1 MTTRRCFIGPIPE
14 GWLKSHRKHWI
25 KDHLHVNYS
34 SRAATFHASDQISEQ
49 RRVTGL
55 DGRSSQERIKPS
67 FAQPAD
73 IQVER
78 PEENGE
84 ERLSGPSHMTSSAAS
99 DRSTALLVPKDP
111 HVAPSTAP
119 EPVQTDGEEIADA
132 RQPITPV
139 PHVLFDLPRV
149 TTRDQLRKRA
159 RQIQADIGRG
169 TARALR
175 RSEAT
180 GQVIKIEKMLV
191 RVDHTPETKLPDDYD
206 ENGSQTIVS
215 STTDPWR
222 EYVVVCRHAS
232 VAEDGKFALQFYN
245 TRVIPA
251 IDKSTEQKRASYT
264 IALSKSGCGVNLY
277 SSLDKTVAV
286 WRPAKKG
293 TRIFILRPKS
303 NADAAEWYTF
313 LRDILGIHRSTE
325 LQVNVP
331 DLDVQLRL
339 EQPLKQF
346 EMQQKAYH
354 DSDEAHEEDIASQG
368 HLIATS
374 IIERCVE
381 MLEEVPEYKGLVAD
395 WIAHNRVGLAWKR
408 YDRLEW
414 IHGHAERKMYGT
426 MAMSR
431 SHELELRPKQH
442 YPTTARSKK
451 GHKLEEPPAV
461 EGFLIRLTSQKG
473 HHQRMGRLFF
483 KRLYFSTHDHYLVFS
498 KPGQAIPPPPP
509 RLPTAGNGTLP
520 SAHEISEQVP
530 IIYSVNP
537 YPLEGKGI
545 TWLKDRPGNTLQNRE
560 HHDHEA
566 YEEIIRK
573 ASLIHDCDGFI
584 DLCQVRKVRLM
595 KLGETPVDDELS
607 DGSDVDFDAT
617 GDASAAN
624 EGGTDEVDFKRT
636 LELVLNNGLII
647 RLQAF
652 NKETKLEWM
661 KRLSALVK
669 YWKAR
674 HTQDTEL
681 FKGIRK
687 QNLDALHIDEETEAV
702 VGQFARKWE
711 VTQTHASPL
720 LYNMCGISRCRTI
733 HMSGPLY
740 YKPQRRALFKNINAI
755 LISGRLVMYSSQA
768 RSATGQ
774 IVRHIHQ
781 NKIDSIDLTGCY
793 LYSGL
798 LTQNDLLYTNQT
810 FDATNPGHHAL
821 PRIWRDEGWTSR
833 DEDYMTCF
841 VIWQSTSKSWF
852 RREKSAMNQD
862 DKKSRFARVSQ
873 LGTTGRSIVFKA
885 RSRVER
891 DHWVLAIATEIERL
905 QKSDDVRITLE
916 ESSGNST

>member
-1 MTTRRCFIGPIPE
+1 M
-14 GWLKSHRKHWI
+14 
-25 KDHLHVNYS
+25 
-34 SRAATFHASDQISEQ
+34 
-49 RRVTGL
+49 TGL
-55 DGRSSQERIKPS
+55 DRRPSQERIKSS

-73 IQVER
+73 IDVER
-78 PEENGE
+78 VEEDGE
-84 ERLSGPSHMTSSAAS
+84 ARLGGPSHMTSSAAS
-99 DRSTALLVPKDP
+99 DRSTALLVPKDRR
-111 HVAPSTAP
+111 VAPETPLEPVPIDAP
-119 EPVQTDGEEIADA
+119 EDTAGVADA
-132 RQPITPV
+132 TTPA

-149 TTRDQLRKRA
+149 TTREQLRKRA
-159 RQIQADIGRG
+159 RQIQGDLGRG
-169 TARALR
+169 AARALR

-206 ENGSQTIVS
+206 ENVSQTIVS

-232 VAEDGKFALQFYN
+232 VAEDGKFALQLYN
-245 TRVIPA
+245 TRKVPA

-277 SSLDKTVAV
+277 SSLDKTVVV

-313 LRDILGIHRSTE
+313 LRDVLGAHRSTE
-325 LQVNVP
+325 LQVNIP

-339 EQPLKQF
+339 EQPFKQF
-346 EMQQKAYH
+346 EMQQKAY
-354 DSDEAHEEDIASQG
+354 SENDEAREEDIVSQQ

-381 MLEEVPEYKGLVAD
+381 MLEEVPEYKGLVVE

-442 YPTTARSKK
+442 YPTSAKSKK

-498 KPGQAIPPPPP
+498 QPGQAIPPSPP
-509 RLPTAGNGTLP
+509 RLPLAGDGTLP
-520 SAHEISEQVP
+520 SAHQISEQVP
-530 IIYSVNP
+530 LIYSVNP
-537 YPLEGKGI
+537 YPVEDEKI
-545 TWLKDRPGNTLQNRE
+545 TWLKDRPGNTMQDRE
-560 HHDHEA
+560 GHDRDALHES
-566 YEEIIRK
+566 ERK
-573 ASLIHDCDGFI
+573 ASLIHNCDGFV
-584 DLCQVRKVRLM
+584 DLCQVRKVRHM

-624 EGGTDEVDFKRT
+624 EGGTDELDFKRT

-652 NKETKLEWM
+652 NKQTKLEWM

-674 HTQDTEL
+674 HTQDIDL
-681 FKGIRK
+681 MKGIRK
-687 QNLDALHIDEETEAV
+687 QNLGALHIDEETEAQI
-702 VGQFARKWE
+702 GQFARKWE

-720 LYNMCGISRCRTI
+720 LYNMCGISCCRTI
-733 HMSGPLY
+733 HMSGTLY
-740 YKPQRRALFKNINAI
+740 YKPQRRALFTKINA
-755 LISGRLVMYSSQA
+755 LLVDGRLVMYTSQA
-768 RSATGQ
+768 RDASGRP
-774 IVRHIHQ
+774 VRHIHQ
-781 NKIDSIDLTGCY
+781 NKIDAIDLPGTY

-798 LTQNDLLYTNQT
+798 LTQNDLTNRNQT
-810 FDATNPGHHAL
+810 FDPTNPGHHAL
-821 PRIWRDEGWTSR
+821 PRIWLDEGLTSR
-833 DEDYMTCF
+833 DEGYMTSF

-852 RREKSAMNQD
+852 RREKSAMNQT
-862 DKKSRFARVSQ
+862 DKKSRLARVSQ

-891 DHWVLAIATEIERL
+891 DHWVLAIATEIERV
-905 QKSDDVRITLE
+905 QRSDDLHIVLPE
-916 ESSGNST
+916 GGGSSS